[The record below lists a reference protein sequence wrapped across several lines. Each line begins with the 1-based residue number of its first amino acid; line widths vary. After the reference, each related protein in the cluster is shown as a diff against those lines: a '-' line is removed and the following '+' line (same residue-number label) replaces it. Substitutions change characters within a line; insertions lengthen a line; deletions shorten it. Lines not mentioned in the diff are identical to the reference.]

1 MGTHPGSVA
10 VRRKVALLAAFSLFA
25 ALVVTNIGAPQA
37 VSDAG
42 DTVQFASPS
51 GSIAESGGTYTVDV
65 EFTAGAVTNINPVE
79 VTITPTSGNATGGGV
94 DYTLDT
100 PTVTFPPGSS
110 SGAVE
115 TVSVSINSDS
125 LDEVNETVTFTLS
138 VTSGGGD
145 PGTQATHTL
154 TITDD
159 DPTPSLS
166 IADASLAEGNTGSA
180 NMQFTV
186 SLSAVSGQDVTFDV
200 DTTNGTATAGED
212 YTAVSTNGVT
222 ITAGNLSTIVN
233 VPILTDT
240 LDENNET
247 FTVTL
252 SNLDGATAG
261 TLTATGTINDDDARP
276 TISIDNASLT
286 EQVGNMPFTVSLST
300 VSGRDVTFDVD
311 TANGTATAGEDY
323 TAVSTNGVTIT
334 AGNLSTTVNVPILED
349 SEVEG
354 NETFTVTLSNL
365 GSVDLGDGTATGT
378 ITDDDSAGVTID
390 VGDGVTVAEGST
402 TDTYTIVLTAQ
413 PGASVTV
420 TPHPDAQVTV
430 SPTSVSFTAA
440 NWDTPRTITVSA
452 VADGTDEADIHSG
465 IITHTTTSSDSAF
478 NGLGVATVT
487 ADVIDSDALLVT
499 VSGPSTGAP
508 GTAATFVATVNA
520 GGSGTFTYS
529 WQILLNGVQQATGAN
544 SSIVFTPTQGGTYVV
559 LAQVSDDNGQS
570 PAIFTTFVVLGDI
583 GDSIFSGD
591 IVWLRDEGITLGCN
605 PPTNDRFCPTQAVTR
620 GQMAAFL
627 VRFLGLTTVD
637 SSIDFIDDDDS
648 IFETDIAKLA
658 TAGITYGCNPPDY
671 TMFCPNANV
680 TRGQMA
686 AFIHRAESLL
696 P

>member
-1 MGTHPGSVA
+1 
-10 VRRKVALLAAFSLFA
+10 
-25 ALVVTNIGAPQA
+25 
-37 VSDAG
+37 
-42 DTVQFASPS
+42 
-51 GSIAESGGTYTVDV
+51 
-65 EFTAGAVTNINPVE
+65 
-79 VTITPTSGNATGGGV
+79 
-94 DYTLDT
+94 
-100 PTVTFPPGSS
+100 
-110 SGAVE
+110 
-115 TVSVSINSDS
+115 
-125 LDEVNETVTFTLS
+125 
-138 VTSGGGD
+138 
-145 PGTQATHTL
+145 
-154 TITDD
+154 
-159 DPTPSLS
+159 
-166 IADASLAEGNTGSA
+166 
-180 NMQFTV
+180 
-186 SLSAVSGQDVTFDV
+186 
-200 DTTNGTATAGED
+200 
-212 YTAVSTNGVT
+212 
-222 ITAGNLSTIVN
+222 
-233 VPILTDT
+233 
-240 LDENNET
+240 
-247 FTVTL
+247 
-252 SNLDGATAG
+252 
-261 TLTATGTINDDDARP
+261 
-276 TISIDNASLT
+276 
-286 EQVGNMPFTVSLST
+286 
-300 VSGRDVTFDVD
+300 
-311 TANGTATAGEDY
+311 
-323 TAVSTNGVTIT
+323 
-334 AGNLSTTVNVPILED
+334 
-349 SEVEG
+349 VEG

-430 SPTSVSFTAA
+430 SPTSVSFTTA

-452 VADGTDEADIHSG
+452 VSDGIDEADVHSG
-465 IITHTTTSSDSAF
+465 IITHATTSSDGAF

-487 ADVIDSDALLVT
+487 ADVVDSDALLVS

-559 LAQVSDDNGQS
+559 LAQVSDDNGQA

-583 GDSIFSGD
+583 GDSIFQGD

-627 VRFLGLTTVD
+627 VRFLGLTAVD
-637 SSIDFIDDDDS
+637 SGIDFVDDDDSIFETDIAKLATAGITYGCNPPDYTMFCPNANVTRGQMAAFMVRALGLTTIGSGVSFVDDDDS